1 MNINE
6 LEPRGTFE
14 NRMLQV
20 KNYEEI
26 YDKLMDY
33 LGKECC
39 KDLIIDNPIDLKF
52 TKEKRAELNKLL
64 DKLKRTRTDSVND
77 LVEVYEGQMKAMEKA
92 VEDTSKTLSKNIKAY
107 EESIKPKE
115 EKPVIYTLCV
125 SSLKKGDLTPIKN
138 LAKELNLKCEIKESK

>member
-52 TKEKRAELNKLL
+52 IKETKI
-64 DKLKRTRTDSVND
+64 
-77 LVEVYEGQMKAMEKA
+77 QKAD
-92 VEDTSKTLSKNIKAY
+92 EDYLEAL
-107 EESIKPKE
+107 E
-115 EKPVIYTLCV
+115 
-125 SSLKKGDLTPIKN
+125 DLTNI
-138 LAKELNLKCEIKESK
+138 